1 MYKLAILEL
10 RPILNS
16 FRRAIEAAA
25 TTREDIISDVR
36 VITVVLGATAVAVLL
51 VMIGVIVC
59 VRSSAAQRSRMNNAL
74 MALFHET
81 NARLAAVEPNF
92 RI

>member
-1 MYKLAILEL
+1 MLLEL

-16 FRRAIEAAA
+16 FRMAIEAAA
-25 TTREDIISDVR
+25 KTREDIVSDIR
-36 VITVVLGATAVAVLL
+36 AIAMGLGATAVAVIL
-51 VMIGVIVC
+51 VVIGVIIC

-81 NARLAAVEPNF
+81 NARPAAVEPNF

>member
-1 MYKLAILEL
+1 MVLLEL

-16 FRRAIEAAA
+16 FRMAIEAAA
-25 TTREDIISDVR
+25 KTREDITADIRAIAVG
-36 VITVVLGATAVAVLL
+36 LGATAVAVIL
-51 VMIGVIVC
+51 VVVGVIIC

-81 NARLAAVEPNF
+81 NARPAAVEPNF